1 MDDFSGV
8 FISLLEN
15 FDLILKH
22 SKKTAFEFLQ
32 LTNLYSLGIP
42 KAEKKNLINLAR
54 LYGYRYDGLLD
65 VGEN

>member
-32 LTNLYSLGIP
+32 LTSLYSLGIP